1 MKISAISQHALERYM
16 IRTAT
21 KDVGK
26 ALKKIESCASNAVP
40 IGNNQFYLRGV
51 VYVVVAGEVKT
62 AFKPHK
68 KETQDRI
75 FEAFNKK

>member
-21 KDVGK
+21 KDVKK
-26 ALKKIESCASNAVP
+26 ALKKIDQCASNAVP
-40 IGNNQFYLRGV
+40 IGNNEYYLRGV
-51 VYVVVAGEVKT
+51 VYVVVEGEVKT
-62 AFKPHK
+62 AYKPHK

-75 FEAFNKK
+75 FAAFNKR